1 MKTITARGW
10 RSGLLGLGAL
20 ALLSSGAATAA
31 GVSWDDINNDQQST
45 DNVLHNGMGTQMQR
59 YSPLDK
65 INTDNVKNL
74 FPAWSFSFGGEKQRG
89 QESQPL
95 VADGVMYVT
104 GSYSR
109 AWAVDAKTG
118 EEIWQY
124 EQRLPE
130 GIMPC
135 CDVVNRGGALYDNL
149 FIFGTLDAKLVAL
162 DRESGDVV
170 WSKEIADYK
179 DGYSYTAAPL
189 IVNNMVVTGVSG
201 GEFGVL
207 GRVEARDAK
216 TGEMIWSRPT
226 VEGNMGYVWKDG
238 KKQENGIS
246 GTRGATWPGD
256 MYKHGGAATWLGGT
270 YDPEA
275 DLIYFGAGNPSPW
288 NAHMR
293 PGDNLFSSSMIAIKP
308 DTGKIAWHYQKTPH
322 DAWDY
327 DGTNMCIPFDADNK
341 QYCASADRNGF
352 FYVLD
357 RTNGKLKSATPFV
370 SKVNWAEK
378 VDMKTGKP
386 VETGNRPGDP
396 AKTDGKKGE
405 SVFVAPSFLG
415 AKNWM
420 PMSYNPNTGLF
431 YVPTNEWG
439 MDIWNEPITYK
450 AGAAYLGAGF
460 NIQPLYEDYIG
471 AVRAVDPKTGD
482 IKWQVKNNAP
492 LWGGTMTTGGGLVF
506 YGTPE
511 GYFKAVDA
519 ETGEELWKFQTGS
532 GIVGQ
537 PITWEMDGDQYVAV
551 TSGWGGAVPLWGGE
565 VAKRVKF
572 LNQGGSLW
580 VFKIPDALAK
590 K

>member
-1 MKTITARGW
+1 MKTNSVRGW
-10 RSGLLGLGAL
+10 RRGLLGIGVLAL
-20 ALLSSGAATAA
+20 ASTGSASAA
-31 GVSWDDINNDQQST
+31 GVSWDQINSDQQST
-45 DNVLHNGMGTQMQR
+45 DNVLTVGMGTQAQR
-59 YSPLDK
+59 FSPLK
-65 INTDNVKNL
+65 QLNTDNVKNL
-74 FPAWSFSFGGEKQRG
+74 YPAWSFSFGGEKQRG

-95 VADGVMYVT
+95 VYNGKMFVT

-109 AWAVDAKTG
+109 AWAVDIKTG

-124 EQRLPE
+124 DQRLPE

-162 DRESGDVV
+162 DQETGDVV
-170 WSKEIADYK
+170 WSETIADYK
-179 DGYSYTAAPL
+179 EGYSYTAAPL

-226 VEGNMGYVWKDG
+226 VEGNMGYIWKDG
-238 KKQENGIS
+238 EKSDNGIS
-246 GTRGATWPGD
+246 GTRNATWPGD
-256 MYKHGGAATWLGGT
+256 MYKNGGAATWLGGT
-270 YDPEA
+270 YDPET

-293 PGDNLFSSSMIAIKP
+293 PGDNLYSSSIVAIKP
-308 DTGKIAWHYQKTPH
+308 STGKISWHYQKTPH

-327 DGTNMCIPFDADNK
+327 DGTNLCVPFDAK
-341 QYCASADRNGF
+341 GAKYCASADRNGF

-357 RTNGKLKSATPFV
+357 RTNGKLKSADKFV
-370 SKVNWAEK
+370 SKVNWADK
-378 VDMKTGKP
+378 IDMKTGKP

-396 AKTDGKKGE
+396 SSTDGKKGE

-420 PMSYNPNTGLF
+420 PMSYNPGTGLF
-431 YVPTNEWG
+431 YIPTNEWG

-471 AVRAVDPKTGD
+471 AIRAMDPMTGK
-482 IKWQVKNNAP
+482 IKWEAKNNAP
-492 LWGGTMTTGGGLVF
+492 LWSGTMTTAGNLVF

-511 GYFKAVDA
+511 GYLKALDA
-519 ETGEELWKFQTGS
+519 NTGEELWKFQTGS
-532 GIVGQ
+532 GVVGQ
-537 PITWEMDGDQYVAV
+537 PITWEQDGVQYVAV

-565 VAKRVKF
+565 VAKRVKL
-572 LNQGGSLW
+572 LNQGGSVW
-580 VFKIPDALAK
+580 VFRIPEGLASK
-590 K
+590 